1 LKKIRYICTVNSSDF
16 TPLLQEMLHEM
27 RRHLTKED
35 IRAGLPPVETLQTD
49 VSPLYADWT
58 TLCKKEQRQLERI
71 AELDADIQHMEPW
84 GDYPMA
90 RIDQF
95 AQRGLSLKFWKS
107 SQTQFEGHRQSWIDS
122 YQAELVAVQAGCC
135 YFVTV
140 TPQGANIVLNEAQ
153 PVEVTPSPV
162 STLIMLQ
169 TRAKDS
175 LRQIRL
181 EMGDFS
187 LQHYREVEAMLGL
200 EDTLVLP
207 SRRKRLWTQ
216 VRLLMR
222 KIKLKS

>member
-1 LKKIRYICTVNSSDF
+1 MKKIRYICTVNSSDF

-27 RRHLTKED
+27 RKHLTKED
-35 IRAGLPPVETLQTD
+35 IRAGLPAVETKQTD
-49 VSPLYADWT
+49 VSPLYVDWT

-71 AELDADIQHMEPW
+71 SELDADIQNMEPW

-90 RIDQF
+90 RIDQL
-95 AQRGLSLKFWKS
+95 AQRGLCLKFWRAT
-107 SQTQFEGHRQSWIDS
+107 QTQFDGHRQAWIDS
-122 YQAELVAVQAGCC
+122 YQAELVTVQGGQC

-140 TPQGANIVLNEAQ
+140 TPQGANVFLNEAQ
-153 PVEVTPSPV
+153 LVEVTPSPV

-200 EDTLVLP
+200 EDTLVIP
-207 SRRKRLWTQ
+207 SKRKRLWSQ
-216 VRLLMR
+216 IRYLLR
-222 KIKLKS
+222 FLKLKS